1 MIVKKKKRKSY
12 YKKFRINQIKSLR
25 KMKSYC
31 NNKNKHNLSLNNLL
45 IIL

>member
-12 YKKFRINQIKSLR
+12 NKKFRINQTKSLM
-25 KMKSYC
+25 KMNSYC
-31 NNKNKHNLSLNNLL
+31 NNKNKHNLSLNNLS